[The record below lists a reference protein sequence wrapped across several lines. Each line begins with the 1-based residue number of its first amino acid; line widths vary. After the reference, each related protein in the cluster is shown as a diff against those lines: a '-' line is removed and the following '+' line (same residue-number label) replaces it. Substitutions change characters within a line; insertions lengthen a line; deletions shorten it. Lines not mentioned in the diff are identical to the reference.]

1 MNHYE
6 NFKSYEFLPRSN
18 ETRFD
23 EGGIRFKNN
32 SKSEKFISLYI
43 NYNCCKKW

>member
-23 EGGIRFKNN
+23 EGGIRFKIIL
-32 SKSEKFISLYI
+32 KSEKIYI
-43 NYNCCKKW
+43 LIYQL